1 MISGNIEFV
10 YQNQIFRARNPDTNE
25 TLLNYIRTKLKKTG
39 TKEGCAEG
47 GCGACTV
54 VLGELKNSEIK
65 YKAINSCITF
75 LTTLQGKQLILV
87 EDLISKEGSL
97 HPVQQAMVNYHG
109 SQCGFC
115 TPGFVMSLFSM
126 FKKYSKFKDDIIKDS
141 IAGNLCRCTGYQPI
155 IKAAKS
161 LKNKNKVDHFTKNKK
176 NTINLLKKINNRN
189 IVIYN
194 KGKKYFAPR
203 YVQELKKIL
212 KKNIDTD
219 FLSGGTDL
227 SLSVTKERKDIS
239 SIIYMNSISELN
251 YIKKNNKY
259 IEVGASTPLIELE
272 SYIKKYYLDFT
283 KILRRYGSLQ
293 IRNVATVVGNIA
305 TASPIGDC
313 LPLLLSLN
321 AKVVLQDLKR
331 TKILFLDNFFISY
344 RKTKLKK
351 GQFIRSIR
359 IPLFENNIFKAYKV
373 SKRFDDDISSVC
385 AAFNLEIVKN
395 KIQSVRIAYGGM
407 AAIPKRAIYCEKVLS
422 DSLVTEEIINKAK
435 KSLEKDFN
443 PITDVRAS
451 QKYRMEV
458 AKNLL
463 EKCFLEIKQKKLIRI
478 NI

>member
-1 MISGNIEFV
+1 MSSNNIEFV
-10 YQNQIFRARNPDTNE
+10 YQNRTFKIKNPETNQ
-25 TLLNYIRTKLKKTG
+25 TLLNYIRTRLKKIG

-54 VLGELKNSEIK
+54 VLGELKNNEIN
-65 YKAINSCITF
+65 YKAINACITF
-75 LTTLQGKQLILV
+75 LPTLQGKQLILI
-87 EDLISKEGSL
+87 EDLISKEGLL

-126 FKKYSKFKDDIIKDS
+126 FKKSSKFKDDEIKDS

-155 IKAAKS
+155 IKAARS
-161 LKNKNKVDHFTKNKK
+161 LKNKNKIDHFTKSKK
-176 NTINLLKKINNRN
+176 NTINLLKKINNKS

-194 KGKKYFAPR
+194 KGQKYFAPK

-212 KKNIDTD
+212 KKNIDAN

-239 SIIYMNSISELN
+239 SIIYMNSISELS
-251 YIKKNNKY
+251 YIRNNNKY
-259 IEVGASTPLIELE
+259 IEVGASTPLIEFE
-272 SYIKKYYLDFT
+272 SYIEKYYPDFT
-283 KILRRYGSLQ
+283 KILKRYGSPQ
-293 IRNVATVVGNIA
+293 IRNVATVAGNIA

-321 AKVVLQDLKR
+321 AQVVLQDLKK

-344 RKTKLKK
+344 RKTRLKK
-351 GQFIRSIR
+351 GQFVHSIR
-359 IPLFENNIFKAYKV
+359 IPLFKDNTFKAYKV

-395 KIQSVRIAYGGM
+395 KIKRARIAYGGM
-407 AAIPKRAIYCEKVLS
+407 AAIPKRAIYCEKILS
-422 DSLVTEEIINKAK
+422 GSLITEEIINKAK
-435 KSLEKDFN
+435 EALKKDFK
-443 PITDVRAS
+443 PISDMRAS
-451 QKYRMEV
+451 GLYRMEI

-463 EKCFLEIKQKKLIRI
+463 EKCCVEIKQKKLIGI
-478 NI
+478 NV